1 MVAIGEKSSGQIL
14 AVYSTLYLLCPIMIR
29 KKCFDLFDRV
39 EGELRKEIHVPWLF
53 TLLYVV
59 FSCVLVSFPY
69 GVLGLILFIPV
80 LCLHSYFKVHRIAS
94 KSVY

>member
-1 MVAIGEKSSGQIL
+1 MPHYDQ
-14 AVYSTLYLLCPIMIR
+14 

-69 GVLGLILFIPV
+69 GVLGLMFFASILT
-80 LCLHSYFKVHRIAS
+80 LKSTELHLSQYIDS
-94 KSVY
+94 MLE

>member
-1 MVAIGEKSSGQIL
+1 
-14 AVYSTLYLLCPIMIR
+14 MIR
-29 KKCFDLFDRV
+29 KNVLTFLT

-59 FSCVLVSFPY
+59 FFCVLVSAFPY
-69 GVLGLILFIPV
+69 GVLGLIVFIPD
-80 LCLHSYFKVHRIAS
+80 LCLHSYFIVHRIAS

>member
-1 MVAIGEKSSGQIL
+1 MPHYDQ
-14 AVYSTLYLLCPIMIR
+14 

-39 EGELRKEIHVPWLF
+39 EGELRKEIHIPWLF

-69 GVLGLILFIPV
+69 GVLGLIVFIPV
-80 LCLHSYFKVHRIAS
+80 LCLHSFFIVQRIAS

>member
-1 MVAIGEKSSGQIL
+1 MPHYDQK
-14 AVYSTLYLLCPIMIR
+14 

-39 EGELRKEIHVPWLF
+39 EDELRKEIHVPKLF

-59 FSCVLVSFPY
+59 FSFVLVSFPY
-69 GVLGLILFIPV
+69 GVLGLNVFIPV
-80 LCLHSYFKVHRIAS
+80 LCLHSYFIVHRIAS

>member
-1 MVAIGEKSSGQIL
+1 MPHYDQ
-14 AVYSTLYLLCPIMIR
+14 

-59 FSCVLVSFPY
+59 FSCVLFSFPY
-69 GVLGLILFIPV
+69 GVLGLIVFISV
-80 LCLHSYFKVHRIAS
+80 LCLHSYFIVHRIAS

>member
-1 MVAIGEKSSGQIL
+1 MPHDDQ
-14 AVYSTLYLLCPIMIR
+14 

-39 EGELRKEIHVPWLF
+39 EGELRKEIHVPLKLF

-59 FSCVLVSFPY
+59 FICVLVSFRY
-69 GVLGLILFIPV
+69 CVLGLIVFIPV
-80 LCLHSYFKVHRIAS
+80 LCLHSYFIVHRIAS

>member
-1 MVAIGEKSSGQIL
+1 MVAIGEKWSGQIL
-14 AVYSTLYLLCPIMIR
+14 AVCSTLFPLCHIMIR
-29 KKCFDLFDRV
+29 KNVLDLFDRV

>member
-1 MVAIGEKSSGQIL
+1 MPHYDQ
-14 AVYSTLYLLCPIMIR
+14 
-29 KKCFDLFDRV
+29 KKCFYLFERV

-69 GVLGLILFIPV
+69 GVLGLIVFIPV
-80 LCLHSYFKVHRIAS
+80 LCLHYYFIVLRIPS

>member
-1 MVAIGEKSSGQIL
+1 MPHYDQ
-14 AVYSTLYLLCPIMIR
+14 

-39 EGELRKEIHVPWLF
+39 EGEFRKEIHVPWLF

-69 GVLGLILFIPV
+69 GVLGLILLFLFFASIIT
-80 LCLHSYFKVHRIAS
+80 LKSTELHLSQYIDS
-94 KSVY
+94 MLE

>member
-1 MVAIGEKSSGQIL
+1 MPHYDQ
-14 AVYSTLYLLCPIMIR
+14 

-59 FSCVLVSFPY
+59 FGLFPLWCPGLDFIYSCSLPPF
-69 GVLGLILFIPV
+69 LL
-80 LCLHSYFKVHRIAS
+80 
-94 KSVY
+94 

>member
-1 MVAIGEKSSGQIL
+1 MPHDDQ
-14 AVYSTLYLLCPIMIR
+14 

-39 EGELRKEIHVPWLF
+39 EGELRTEIHVPLKLF

-59 FSCVLVSFPY
+59 FSCVLVSFPS
-69 GVLGLILFIPV
+69 GVLGLIVFIPV
-80 LCLHSYFKVHRIAS
+80 LCLHSYFIDHRITS